1 MKGHKAVIPQSLHRE
16 YINIVHKGHPGIE
29 ATKHRAR
36 GVIFWPAMSKNITEE
51 LLSCAV
57 CNSTKS
63 HQRKEPLQLHPVPDL
78 PWSTVSADILDWHGK
93 HYQVLVDSYSG
104 WFELDLLR
112 DLTSSAVISKLK
124 RHFSVHGTPH
134 ILITDNARQY
144 TSQHF
149 KDFAKQ
155 WDFTHTTSSP
165 EFPQSNGLAER
176 AVRSAK
182 QLMEKSHRD
191 GSDVFLNILN
201 LRNIPRDPTLG
212 SPAERLMS
220 RQTRAAIPVST
231 KLLEPATRNV
241 KQVAAQLLNK
251 RLTLKRCY
259 DKSSHPLQPLAEGQV
274 VRMQTAKGYDRLGT
288 VKEMSKEPRS
298 YIVQADGKTYRRNRR
313 HILPVAEPPSP
324 QLVDD
329 PDQQDNSPPTVD
341 SSPPPQMP
349 ASHTVQPQHP
359 SSPQPQST
367 TPSPIVNRDTQ
378 YTTRSGRTCKPNPKY
393 M

>member
-1 MKGHKAVIPQSLHRE
+1 MEDGIVMKDHKAVIPQSLHKE

-29 ATKHRAR
+29 ATKRRAR
-36 GVIFWPAMSKNITEE
+36 SVIFWPTMSNDINGE

-78 PWSTVSADILDWHGK
+78 PWSTVAADILDWHGK

-104 WFELDLLR
+104 WFEIDLLR
-112 DLTSSAVISKLK
+112 NLTSSTVISKLK

-134 ILITDNARQY
+134 TLITDNAGQY

-191 GSDVFLNILN
+191 GSDVFLSLLN

-231 KLLEPATRNV
+231 KLLELTTRNI
-241 KQVAAQLLNK
+241 KQVTAQLLNK
-251 RLTLKRCY
+251 RLTLKRHY
-259 DKSSHPLQPLAEGQV
+259 DKSSHPLQPLTEGQV
-274 VRMQTAKGYDRLGT
+274 IRMQTLKGYDKLGT
-288 VKEMSKEPRS
+288 VKEMSREPRS

-313 HILPVAEPPSP
+313 HILPVAEPPPP
-324 QLVDD
+324 QLW
-329 PDQQDNSPPTVD
+329 
-341 SSPPPQMP
+341 
-349 ASHTVQPQHP
+349 
-359 SSPQPQST
+359 
-367 TPSPIVNRDTQ
+367 
-378 YTTRSGRTCKPNPKY
+378 
-393 M
+393 